1 MLKVPVEV
9 LGQVVGQVV
18 EETKEQTQ
26 ARGTVG
32 NREPRPEKASMALKK
47 GVELNL
53 QRAYD
58 FRQKEYLKT

>member
-18 EETKEQTQ
+18 EQTKEQTQ

-32 NREPRPEKASMALKK
+32 NREPRPEKGEYGPQK
-47 GVELNL
+47 GTG
-53 QRAYD
+53 A
-58 FRQKEYLKT
+58 KSPACM